1 MERIKEMFSQLTLF
15 VRTIHAIILELE
27 EQSKRITALEE
38 NRKLKDAAI
47 TRLEKDVS
55 TLKLLARKKVQ

>member
-1 MERIKEMFSQLTLF
+1 MEQIKEMLSQLTLF
-15 VRTIHAIILELE
+15 VRTMHAFSLELE
-27 EQSKRITALEE
+27 EQDKRIKALEE

-47 TRLEKDVS
+47 TRLEKDVA

>member
-1 MERIKEMFSQLTLF
+1 MEQIKEMLSQLTLF
-15 VRTIHAIILELE
+15 VRTMHAFSLELE
-27 EQSKRITALEE
+27 EQDKRIKALEE
-38 NRKLKDAAI
+38 NRKLKDGAI